1 VVGNDVGGRPK
12 DVWPEKN
19 AKIRPGAKVNN
30 YDYQV
35 ECQRTVLVYFFKI
48 RDHLL
53 LQEL

>member
-30 YDYQV
+30 Y
-35 ECQRTVLVYFFKI
+35 LPYFRSFI
-48 RDHLL
+48 SD
-53 LQEL
+53 